1 MRFTKLLFYIISRF
15 FFFLSENL
23 LYLLI
28 LTYKNQINPNWM
40 VLKGPT
46 KKTTKNIFCCQIL
59 FFGFRFVDKNSR
71 KIEDFRYHFF
81 LHNIPY
87 FMNKYYLP
95 KYLGMNIFLDILP
108 KESTYSDPKIFKTGS
123 KRKRRLNVY
132 SCERVN
138 DPYFFSKQSQ
148 TIVVCSNFKHIRAAI
163 SNLQ

>member
-1 MRFTKLLFYIISRF
+1 MHFTKLLFYMISRF
-15 FFFLSENL
+15 FSSCQKIYYT
-23 LYLLI
+23 YLFWPTKTK
-28 LTYKNQINPNWM
+28 LTLTGWFWR
-40 VLKGPT
+40 VLQ

-132 SCERVN
+132 S
-138 DPYFFSKQSQ
+138 
-148 TIVVCSNFKHIRAAI
+148 SN
-163 SNLQ
+163 

>member
-1 MRFTKLLFYIISRF
+1 MRFTKLLFYMISRF
-15 FFFLSENL
+15 LFFLSKNL

-46 KKTTKNIFCCQIL
+46 KKTTKNIFCRQIL

-108 KESTYSDPKIFKTGS
+108 KESTYSDPKIFKIGS
-123 KRKRRLNVY
+123 KRKRGSLLFYYIFVGIQNVY
-132 SCERVN
+132 S
-138 DPYFFSKQSQ
+138 
-148 TIVVCSNFKHIRAAI
+148 SN
-163 SNLQ
+163 